1 MVQERFPGPFATPHP
16 KDAITSLHFRP
27 MTFTVGRA
35 PLCQT
40 PPFPLRGLPSSLAK
54 TSLGSPWGRGPSSGQ
69 FHLGLSRWH
78 TGQRPTPAVVRDPA
92 ETDRWPLA
100 GRARGGWHLRPAP
113 VQAPPFSAGAALDP
127 ELKFI
132 SPRKARGQRC
142 GDDSEK
148 PYLLFFTRR
157 RLRDVSV

>member
-1 MVQERFPGPFATPHP
+1 MP
-16 KDAITSLHFRP
+16 D
-27 MTFTVGRA
+27 A
-35 PLCQT
+35 PL
-40 PPFPLRGLPSSLAK
+40 PPSRFAVFTGEN
-54 TSLGSPWGRGPSSGQ
+54 
-69 FHLGLSRWH
+69 LSRLSV
-78 TGQRPTPAVVRDPA
+78 GSGAFVRPVPLGPKPMAYGTAAAPSAVVRDPA